1 MTETDIFMPENVT
14 AARRD
19 DVRRRRRVLMIGM
32 HLTKTRGGISTLT
45 KEILNSSLTDDF
57 EFEYIASQAEDF
69 GKFAK
74 ARLALEAIFQFV
86 RNCVRDAPESVYVH
100 VGSNASLYR
109 ESFFI
114 LLAKI
119 FRLKT
124 IAHFHAGDFDF
135 YYARQNPFGKF
146 FIRRAIG
153 LSDGLIAVS
162 QDSARRLG
170 EVVGAGKNVICI
182 PNGIDTSEFDFP
194 PKRENDEPIRI
205 LFVGAIGKL
214 KGERD
219 LIETLKI
226 LKKRGDFD
234 LKISM
239 LGFGAENL
247 RPVFEDAGITDW
259 IEFLGAVALERR
271 GEFYRNA
278 DIFALPTYGEAM
290 SMSIIEAMSAGLPV
304 VTTDVGGNP
313 ELVENGVNGWLVKA
327 GDAEDLADKI
337 AFFFE
342 NKTARNEFGASG
354 KRKAQANFD
363 IRNCVENL
371 REFLFA
377 FEKNG
382 SGRNDS
388 E

>member
-1 MTETDIFMPENVT
+1 MTEAEFFMPEKT
-14 AARRD
+14 PAAIAESAH
-19 DVRRRRRVLMIGM
+19 RRRRVLMVGM

-45 KEILNSSLTDDF
+45 KEILNSSLRDDF
-57 EFEYIASQAEDF
+57 EFEYVASQAEDF

-74 ARLALEAIFQFV
+74 AFLAFKSVFRFV
-86 RNCVRDAPESVYVH
+86 RQCVQHSPELVYVH

-114 LLAKI
+114 VLAKI
-119 FRLKT
+119 FGRRT
-124 IAHFHAGDFDF
+124 VAHFHAGDFDF
-135 YYARQNPFGKF
+135 YYEKQNAPGKF

-162 QDSARRLG
+162 ADSARRLS
-170 EVVGAGKNVICI
+170 ELVGANKKVICI
-182 PNGIDTSEFDFP
+182 PNGVKTREFDFP
-194 PKRENDEPIRI
+194 AKRGNDKTTQL

-219 LIETLKI
+219 LIRALQI
-226 LKKRGDFD
+226 LKKRGEFD

-239 LGFGAENL
+239 LGYGAENL
-247 RPVFEDAGITDW
+247 QSSFDEAGIGDW
-259 IEFLGAVALERR
+259 IEFLGAVALESR

-278 DIFALPTYGEAM
+278 DIFVLPTYGEAM

-304 VTTDVGGNP
+304 VSTDVGGNP

-337 AFFFE
+337 AFFI
-342 NKTARNEFGASG
+342 NDKTARKEFGASG
-354 KRKAQANFD
+354 KRKAQTNFD
-363 IRNCVENL
+363 ISVCVESL
-371 REFLFA
+371 REVMSA
-377 FEKNG
+377 F
-382 SGRNDS
+382 
-388 E
+388 